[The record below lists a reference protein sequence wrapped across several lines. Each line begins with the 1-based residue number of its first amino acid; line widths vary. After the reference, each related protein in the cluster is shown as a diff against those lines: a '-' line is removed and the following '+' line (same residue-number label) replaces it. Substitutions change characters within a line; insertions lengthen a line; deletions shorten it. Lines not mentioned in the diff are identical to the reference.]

1 MQYNCDSTGQDSMII
16 LIFFVFG
23 LIVGSFLNV
32 VVYRLNV
39 AESFVTGRSHCTH
52 CKTNIAWYDNI
63 PVISFILLKFRC
75 RNCKEKISWQYPLV
89 EIFTGLLFALIGYKF
104 FDATVVATWV
114 SAIYYLGIV
123 SFLLVIFV
131 YDFLYMEIPGL
142 ALWPAMGYVIVFNL
156 FFDWVGLKG
165 GIGGQGGVGILD
177 GLVYAGT
184 LGAVVAFAFFFAMV
198 AISKEK
204 WMGMGDAYLVILL
217 GLILGW
223 PNILLALMLAFS
235 LGAIFG
241 VVLIL
246 AKQKKMSSQIPF
258 APFLVLGTLITMLW
272 YDQIV
277 DWYMRLFV

>member
-1 MQYNCDSTGQDSMII
+1 MIF
-16 LIFFVFG
+16 LIFLVLG

-39 AESFVTGRSHCTH
+39 AESFVVGRSHCTH
-52 CKTNIAWYDNI
+52 CKEEIAWYDNI

-75 RNCKEKISWQYPLV
+75 RKCKEKISWQYPLV
-89 EIFTGLLFALIGYKF
+89 EIFTGLVFAVIGQYYF
-104 FDATVVATWV
+104 NATDTSSWATTV
-114 SAIYYLGIV
+114 YYLGIA
-123 SFLLVIFV
+123 SSLIVILV

-142 ALWPAMGYVIVFNL
+142 VLWPAVGFAIVFNL
-156 FFDWVGLKG
+156 FFDWAVLKG
-165 GIGGQGGVGILD
+165 GVGGQGGIGVLESA
-177 GLVYAGT
+177 VYSGT
-184 LGAVVAFAFFFAMV
+184 LGAAVAFAFFFALV

-223 PNILLALMLAFS
+223 PNILLALMSAFS

-241 VVLIL
+241 IIMII

-258 APFLVLGTLITMLW
+258 APFLVIGTFIAMFWYSAITNW
-272 YDQIV
+272 YFS
-277 DWYMRLFV
+277 LFLF

>member
-1 MQYNCDSTGQDSMII
+1 MMI
-16 LIFFVFG
+16 LIFFVLG

-32 VVYRLNV
+32 VVYRLNL

-52 CKTNIAWYDNI
+52 CKATIAWYDNI

-75 RNCKEKISWQYPLV
+75 RNCKTKISWQYPLV
-89 EIFTGLLFALIGYKF
+89 EIFTGLLFAVIGYKF
-104 FDATVVATWV
+104 FDVIDVSTWASTV
-114 SAIYYLGIV
+114 YYLGIV
-123 SFLLVIFV
+123 SFLMVIFV

-142 ALWPAMGYVIVFNL
+142 ALWPAIGFAIVFNL
-156 FFDWVGLKG
+156 FFDWATTGLTG
-165 GIGGQGGVGILD
+165 SVGGQGGIGVLD
-177 GLVYAGT
+177 SLVYSGT

-241 VVLIL
+241 IILIAL
-246 AKQKKMSSQIPF
+246 KQKKMSSQIPF
-258 APFLVLGTLITMLW
+258 APFLVLGSLIAMFW
-272 YDQIV
+272 YQPIV
-277 DWYMRLFV
+277 DWYFGLFF

>member
-1 MQYNCDSTGQDSMII
+1 MII
-16 LIFFVFG
+16 LIFLILG

-39 AESFVTGRSHCTH
+39 AESFVMGRSHCTH
-52 CKTNIAWYDNI
+52 CKKEIAWYDNI

-75 RNCKEKISWQYPLV
+75 RKCKEKISWQYPLV
-89 EIFTGLLFALIGYKF
+89 EIFTGLIFAIIGQYYF
-104 FDATVVATWV
+104 NLTDTSSWSTVV
-114 SAIYYLGIV
+114 YYLGIA
-123 SFLLVIFV
+123 SSLIVILV
-131 YDFLYMEIPGL
+131 YDLLYMEIPGL
-142 ALWPAMGYVIVFNL
+142 VLWPAIGYVLAFNL
-156 FFDWVGLKG
+156 FFDWN
-165 GIGGQGGVGILD
+165 QLD
-177 GLVYAGT
+177 FGNDVFSLATYSGTAGA
-184 LGAVVAFAFFFAMV
+184 LAAFAFFFALV

-241 VVLIL
+241 IIMII

-258 APFLVLGTLITMLW
+258 APFLVIGTFIAMFWYSTITGW
-272 YDQIV
+272 YLS
-277 DWYMRLFV
+277 LFLF